1 MHKFGLEKL
10 WSFLLLLILTT
21 TLLLSNEWSQMIQM
35 QEKYETITPSFD
47 VVASQPMPR
56 PYMKSFSLAMSKTSS
71 TFGKEKG
78 PKSSPKYLGG
88 L

>member
-10 WSFLLLLILTT
+10 WSFLLLVILTT
-21 TLLLSNEWSQMIQM
+21 ILLLSNEWSQMIQM

-56 PYMKSFSLAMSKTSS
+56 PYM
-71 TFGKEKG
+71 
-78 PKSSPKYLGG
+78 
-88 L
+88 

>member
-10 WSFLLLLILTT
+10 WSFLLLVILTA

-56 PYMKSFSLAMSKTSS
+56 PYM
-71 TFGKEKG
+71 
-78 PKSSPKYLGG
+78 
-88 L
+88 

>member
-10 WSFLLLLILTT
+10 WSFLLLVILTT

-56 PYMKSFSLAMSKTSS
+56 PYM
-71 TFGKEKG
+71 
-78 PKSSPKYLGG
+78 
-88 L
+88 

>member
-1 MHKFGLEKL
+1 MHKFGLEKW
-10 WSFLLLLILTT
+10 WSFLLLVILTT

-56 PYMKSFSLAMSKTSS
+56 PYM
-71 TFGKEKG
+71 
-78 PKSSPKYLGG
+78 
-88 L
+88 

>member
-10 WSFLLLLILTT
+10 WSFLILVILTT

-56 PYMKSFSLAMSKTSS
+56 PYM
-71 TFGKEKG
+71 
-78 PKSSPKYLGG
+78 
-88 L
+88 

>member
-10 WSFLLLLILTT
+10 WSFLFLVILTT
-21 TLLLSNEWSQMIQM
+21 TVLLSNEWSQMIQM

-56 PYMKSFSLAMSKTSS
+56 PYM
-71 TFGKEKG
+71 
-78 PKSSPKYLGG
+78 
-88 L
+88 

>member
-10 WSFLLLLILTT
+10 WSFLLLVILTT
-21 TLLLSNEWSQMIQM
+21 TLLLSNEWSQVIQM

-56 PYMKSFSLAMSKTSS
+56 PYM
-71 TFGKEKG
+71 
-78 PKSSPKYLGG
+78 
-88 L
+88 

>member
-10 WSFLLLLILTT
+10 WSFLLLVILTP

-56 PYMKSFSLAMSKTSS
+56 PYM
-71 TFGKEKG
+71 
-78 PKSSPKYLGG
+78 
-88 L
+88 

>member
-10 WSFLLLLILTT
+10 WSFLLLVILTT
-21 TLLLSNEWSQMIQM
+21 TLPLSNEWSQMIQM

-56 PYMKSFSLAMSKTSS
+56 PYM
-71 TFGKEKG
+71 
-78 PKSSPKYLGG
+78 
-88 L
+88 